1 MGVSAVIHTA
11 NVTSEKGISWNCGCV
26 ITKVG
31 GNRVAGGGGLK
42 LRTSEIAREIK
53 MNWDQMEGK
62 WKQLKGTVRE
72 RWGRL
77 TDDDIEQIA
86 GNREKLIGLLQQR
99 YGLVKEAAEREV
111 EQFMRTHPSEAESR
125 ARAAG
130 RL

>member
-1 MGVSAVIHTA
+1 
-11 NVTSEKGISWNCGCV
+11 
-26 ITKVG
+26 
-31 GNRVAGGGGLK
+31 
-42 LRTSEIAREIK
+42 

-77 TDDDIEQIA
+77 TDDDLEQIA

-111 EQFMRTHPSEAESR
+111 EQFMRTHPSEAETR
-125 ARAAG
+125 AKAAG